1 MTRGRAFWILAAVW
15 AVTIFGLSSIPGRS
29 LPDVAAL
36 KYDKVI
42 HATVYAIL
50 GGLFFAALRRSSSL
64 STARVVAVAALC
76 ALAYGLTDEFH
87 QIFVPGRSAELY
99 DALADGIGGSL
110 GATLAALVTSRS
122 V

>member
-1 MTRGRAFWILAAVW
+1 LAAVW
-15 AVTIFGLSSIPGRS
+15 AVTIFGLSSIPGQS
-29 LPDVAAL
+29 LPAVSAL

-42 HATVYAIL
+42 HAAVYAIL
-50 GGLFFAALRRSSSL
+50 GGLFFAALRRTSSL
-64 STARVVAVAALC
+64 STARVVAVAALA

-99 DALADGIGGSL
+99 DALADGLGGWL
-110 GATLAALVTSRS
+110 GASLAAFTTSRTFD